1 MFINP
6 KSKKKRTK
14 KNKNKDKK
22 TNKTNKKTN
31 PQDFD
36 SFDSYLSH
44 TIVLISFFLQHTLQ
58 GPKCAA
64 FSGCQSGT
72 IFVKVGRVFI
82 SLKNYS
88 IKCI

>member
-1 MFINP
+1 MLIYVHKP
-6 KSKKKRTK
+6 KVQKKKP
-14 KNKNKDKK
+14 KK
-22 TNKTNKKTN
+22 TKNQTNKKTN

>member
-6 KSKKKRTK
+6 KSKNKTQQKNP
-14 KNKNKDKK
+14 KNKK
-22 TNKTNKKTN
+22 TKQKTN
-31 PQDFD
+31 PQHFD